1 MDGGWGEWKHGEG
14 RGTMH
19 ICVLVCVS
27 GFYLCEGRELM
38 CWVSLGLYDGFGG
51 ENESVSVAVSH
62 DVLGVK

>member
-1 MDGGWGEWKHGEG
+1 
-14 RGTMH
+14 MH

-62 DVLGVK
+62 DVFGVK